1 MGIFIISICFTN
13 IEKKDHMNIFF
24 ILIITIIIQ
33 INEKNVKNK
42 YKTLLNFEKNKIQI
56 VQMILNQFDRGKN

>member
-13 IEKKDHMNIFF
+13 IEKKDHMNFFF

-33 INEKNVKNK
+33 IDEKNVKNK